1 MRTILT
7 LALAFFFTSS
17 AFGEELKL
25 YAAAGVKAP
34 LLTLAAEYEAAT
46 GHKVTI
52 VFDTAGATNKL
63 FLANPEG
70 GLLITTQALISEGEK
85 SGRLKDG
92 ISARLGDT
100 VAGLAGPPG
109 SPKPDI
115 STTEKPKAAL
125 LSARRI
131 AFSDP
136 ARGATV
142 GTHFLKV
149 IESLGIKDEVL
160 KKATLAPDGVE
171 TMRLVLEGQVDLGVT
186 QTSEIVQANRAA
198 LVGPFP
204 GEFELATTYS
214 LWHRATVS
222 PAARGFVAL
231 ITSPAGRAKLA
242 EDGVRPPAER

>member
-70 GLLITTQALISEGEK
+70 GLLITTQTLISEGEK

-100 VAGLAGPPG
+100 VAGLAGPPDQETGKQAWKVDTIALRRPSQGPNTARGRRITHSG
-109 SPKPDI
+109 SLA
-115 STTEKPKAAL
+115 SASRVSAWAL
-125 LSARRI
+125 L
-131 AFSDP
+131 
-136 ARGATV
+136 
-142 GTHFLKV
+142 
-149 IESLGIKDEVL
+149 
-160 KKATLAPDGVE
+160 
-171 TMRLVLEGQVDLGVT
+171 
-186 QTSEIVQANRAA
+186 RA
-198 LVGPFP
+198 
-204 GEFELATTYS
+204 
-214 LWHRATVS
+214 
-222 PAARGFVAL
+222 
-231 ITSPAGRAKLA
+231 
-242 EDGVRPPAER
+242 